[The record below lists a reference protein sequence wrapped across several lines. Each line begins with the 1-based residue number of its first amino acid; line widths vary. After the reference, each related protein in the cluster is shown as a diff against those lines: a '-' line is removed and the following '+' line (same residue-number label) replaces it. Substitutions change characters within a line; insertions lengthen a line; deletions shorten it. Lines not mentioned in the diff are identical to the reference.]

1 MPSELTNQIEAV
13 FSELENHNSYFIR
26 KRVYMG
32 EGGKF
37 GNGLYPVH
45 QKFKQIIA
53 RLKEVSDEQ
62 LKPNIELLDSVQI
75 KLFDT
80 IRLVAGIN
88 GMTDSTINIINYI
101 SLAEHEVDDLDK
113 VVDKIENYNP
123 TTDKSD
129 PEISSMENIAR
140 LRGIVEDN
148 LNQLPKSFQWKEAEK
163 TDEGKQLMNKRWQ
176 LMLEAKMQIQL
187 LENEK
192 ALKTIGMC
200 ITKIRNLSGED
211 ITMVENNIPFLIS
224 FIKLFQ
230 RDGELIRS
238 DPHNIRI
245 LTVEDIRADLEHLIN
260 TNRISWIQILH
271 ETIVGDEIDN
281 LDNIKKFAYK
291 LYELSRDPK
300 EEFLWTM
307 TTVAR
312 ANNNSALERVTV
324 SFAVLA
330 SSLLSIVVPLE
341 NYGLYDYSKRI
352 MKMDNLDVS
361 DAITDLSELYKPHE
375 INTSHLIRGLSKK
388 LDKLREIALQVIT
401 FDDIAAELYSIIQIT
416 DFNHNMREIDDLEDY
431 IRNIGLVEI

>member
-75 KLFDT
+75 KLLDT

-113 VVDKIENYNP
+113 VVGKIVNYNP

-129 PEISSMENIAR
+129 PEVSSMENIDR
-140 LRGIVEDN
+140 LRGLVEDN

-176 LMLEAKMQIQL
+176 LILEAKMQIQL

-361 DAITDLSELYKPHE
+361 DAITDLSELYKPNE
-375 INTSHLIRGLSKK
+375 INTNHLIRGLSKK
-388 LDKLREIALQVIT
+388 LDKLREIALQVIA
-401 FDDIAAELYSIIQIT
+401 FDDIAAELYSIIQFT